1 MSFEDTAKLHLEWM
15 KKGIMDAMRLDRVF
29 RLVVE

>member
-1 MSFEDTAKLHLEWM
+1 MLRAG
-15 KKGIMDAMRLDRVF
+15 KKRVF